1 MNALPCLR
9 RYYLIGASMLLI
21 AAALPNETDNST
33 APLIPPP
40 AGDLAMAPVPHARL
54 PGFAIELAEHP
65 AITGPEGWEKISRD
79 EAWEALALAQP
90 SARQAARWAYAISL
104 IGNSESGS
112 ENLYGFASEAIGVL
126 DTMLADDPDLL
137 LVPSFRLARGVVLAR
152 LGRADDALAM
162 LVDPGLTANPE
173 ACLWRMIANHTDE
186 RPTDALSEMH
196 CAVKA
201 INRRSLRLARPF
213 ILVAAQAALAHGQ
226 AGRANGWLK
235 VLPQEDSRAELLR
248 GQALLT
254 LGKDWDAR
262 IHLHHARD
270 NGPPDIKA
278 DAEMTLIEAQTPR
291 LRMAPRDALR
301 ALDRLR
307 FIWRGDDIELRAL
320 QMGYRVAQQL
330 HDSAAILSYGAM
342 LLRYFGSVRDA
353 PAVLATCQ
361 QQLLETLKPDSH
373 MPLDRAAGLFWDYRD
388 LAPSGKQGDAMLM
401 MLANRLADARLYERA
416 ADLLSY
422 QMMARAQDIEKGPVS
437 ERVAQF
443 YILAGKPDKALVALR
458 NSDQPNYPDMMLAA
472 RHRMEALALYQIGKT
487 DQAMAILD
495 DMPDMAALR
504 GEMLWRRRDWQG
516 LVARLGSLPQGK
528 ALNAVDQ
535 AIILRNAVAL
545 NMLGRE
551 EDLAKLR
558 ARYGAAFA
566 RAPSNPAFALLTGPV
581 DTMSSDSI
589 ARAMVAI
596 PSVSVAGP
604 YEAMLDAK
612 PKATLAVN
620 QTKTPPQPAHK

>member
-1 MNALPCLR
+1 
-9 RYYLIGASMLLI
+9 MLLG
-21 AAALPNETDNST
+21 AAALPEGADNSA
-33 APLIPPP
+33 APVIPPP
-40 AGDLAMAPVPHARL
+40 AVGMSTAPVPHARL
-54 PGFAIELAEHP
+54 PGFAIELAERP

-79 EAWEALALAQP
+79 EAWEALALAQ
-90 SARQAARWAYAISL
+90 SATRQAARWAYAVSL

-112 ENLYGFASEAIGVL
+112 ENIAGFASEAIGVL
-126 DTMLADDPDLL
+126 DTMQDDDPDLL
-137 LVPSFRLARGVVLAR
+137 LAPSFRLARGLVLAR

-173 ACLWRMIANHTDE
+173 ACLWRMVAYHTAE
-186 RPTDALSEMH
+186 RASDALNEMH

-201 INRRSLRLARPF
+201 INQRPLRLARPF

-235 VLPQEDSRAELLR
+235 SLPQDDSHAELLR
-248 GQALLT
+248 GQALLA

-270 NGPPDIKA
+270 NGPPDVRA

-307 FIWRGDDIELRAL
+307 FIWRGDDVELRAL
-320 QMGYRVAQQL
+320 HLGYRLAQQL
-330 HDSAAILSYGAM
+330 HDSAATLSYGAL
-342 LLRYFGSVRDA
+342 LLRYFGGETDA

-361 QQLLETLKPDSH
+361 QQLLETLKSDSH
-373 MPLDRAAGLFWDYRD
+373 MPLDKAAGLFWDYRD
-388 LAPSGKQGDAMLM
+388 LAPSGTQGDAMLL
-401 MLANRLADARLYERA
+401 MLANRLADARLFERA

-458 NSDQPNYPDMMLAA
+458 NSDQPNYPEAMLVA
-472 RHRMEALALYQIGKT
+472 RHRMEAVALYQIGKV

-528 ALNAVDQ
+528 TLNAVDQ

-551 EDLAKLR
+551 EELAKLR

-566 RAPSNPAFALLTGPV
+566 RAPSNAAFALLTGPV
-581 DTMSSDSI
+581 DAMSSDSI

-604 YEAMLDAK
+604 YEVMLDAK
-612 PKATLAVN
+612 PNAPLSAT
-620 QTKTPPQPAHK
+620 QTKAAPAKAPTRPGHK